1 MDMQR
6 ESSHVEVLSER
17 ADRILDELGRWR
29 EWKRIPHFRSGL
41 GDVGREDKN
50 TGAEPRTREGDKDKG
65 AQGRA
70 ASEIEL
76 SVEKA
81 MWLDCSRG
89 DPEAAADLELVG
101 FWPRLTFQASFGE
114 PST

>member
-1 MDMQR
+1 MNWGGGPMGSFMLASVDEM
-6 ESSHVEVLSER
+6 VSER
-17 ADRILDELGRWR
+17 DEGM
-29 EWKRIPHFRSGL
+29 
-41 GDVGREDKN
+41 
-50 TGAEPRTREGDKDKG
+50 GAKPRTREGDKDEE

-89 DPEAAADLELVG
+89 DPEAAADLEL
-101 FWPRLTFQASFGE
+101 LASADPQGRF
-114 PST
+114 